1 MEGKPG
7 HAEEMVVRTFELSG
21 LSRAAVDAI
30 PDGLPVGAVFVPDV
44 SGESGGNGEE
54 STSTGGL
61 LYGTVA
67 ALRAVDPD
75 RVGGEAAAALRAVRA
90 LV

>member
-1 MEGKPG
+1 
-7 HAEEMVVRTFELSG
+7 
-21 LSRAAVDAI
+21 
-30 PDGLPVGAVFVPDV
+30 VFVPDV